1 MRRPDHAV
9 VLGGRAVFE
18 LSWPEAPERGGP
30 APSRDRAH
38 TRWLRPFGRPLER
51 CPGPREAV
59 AGASLGFD
67 GGTTGAERRDWRPR
81 EEPAM
86 RATSTG
92 PMNPMKKIL

>member
-18 LSWPEAPERGGP
+18 LSWPEAPERGGRSLPGPGAYAVAP
-30 APSRDRAH
+30 A
-38 TRWLRPFGRPLER
+38 LRPTPGAVSGSARPWLARHWVSMAGRPV
-51 CPGPREAV
+51 PSDA
-59 AGASLGFD
+59 
-67 GGTTGAERRDWRPR
+67 TGAHARK
-81 EEPAM
+81 PAM